1 MNAHAWTDNSCG
13 IRPPCCSSECQ
24 NRFVS
29 ETVPKHDHWREPASQ
44 LPLHWGSYRP
54 RLLFG
59 LAAVIL
65 GTACIQLTSAYS
77 LVFLLVGSLL
87 QPAGWAVLPA
97 PIGRRVAVVLPV
109 LGFTWLM
116 LGGASFAWC
125 FVVPLAAWLL
135 VRLRPAISYV
145 VLVLPIVCGIIL
157 SGTIADYSGT
167 WISFTVSSLVTIA
180 AAWAARGIAAAWS
193 KRGPR
198 APRSKQ
204 SVSRNDG
211 GLG

>member
-1 MNAHAWTDNSCG
+1 
-13 IRPPCCSSECQ
+13 
-24 NRFVS
+24 VS
-29 ETVPKHDHWREPASQ
+29 DTVALHGRWREPAS
-44 LPLHWGSYRP
+44 LLDLHWGAYRP
-54 RLLFG
+54 RLVLG
-59 LAAVIL
+59 LTAIML

-145 VLVLPIVCGIIL
+145 VLVLPIACGMIL
-157 SGTIADYSGT
+157 SAVIPDYSGS
-167 WISFTVSSLVTIA
+167 WISFTVSSLVTIG
-180 AAWAARGIAAAWS
+180 AAWAARWIAVAWAQ
-193 KRGPR
+193 RTPR
-198 APRSKQ
+198 AARSKQ
-204 SVSRNDG
+204 SVSRNQS
-211 GLG
+211 